1 MKVLAIL
8 KNIEGRFITIHQYR
22 SIEKAHSELNNM
34 PCNEEWELIYLEERK
49 PSGHR
54 YELEYAKF
62 DECGELYS
70 KYILCYSKKE
80 ALYLKHKIREINP
93 NYLFQIKKLY

>member
-1 MKVLAIL
+1 MNTLLVL
-8 KNIEGRFITIHQYR
+8 KNIERRLVKIQYFR
-22 SIEKAHSELNNM
+22 NEKEALYQWNRWPQNLD
-34 PCNEEWELIYLEERK
+34 WEIIYLKERQK
-49 PSGHR
+49 SGHR

-70 KYILCYSKKE
+70 CHIICFTKKE
-80 ALYLKHKIREINP
+80 ALYLKNKISEANP